1 MIISD
6 LEHLAIVSE
15 ETEIE
20 GGFLAGLLDAA
31 DIAVI
36 QAGALTALNGLIVNR
51 QTAGKFVKNLVID
64 KSDSAAGAF
73 TTTRYKAF
81 SVAIG
86 LPGA

>member
-20 GGFLAGLLDAA
+20 GGFLASLLDAA
-31 DIAVI
+31 DIALI
-36 QAGALTALNGLIVNR
+36 GAGVPVAANGLISNK
-51 QTAGKFVKNLVID
+51 QTAGKFVKNLLIEKPESVAGLFAKNQV
-64 KSDSAAGAF
+64 KS
-73 TTTRYKAF
+73 F

-86 LPGA
+86 FPS